1 MSVAMGRTATGHA
14 SSTGSGIG
22 RQVSAGLMLAGGAA
36 TLMGIWL
43 PWGHAG
49 ATTLTGLSPS
59 VSIFALALVAVGL
72 IGILSGLLGLRGL
85 RASWR
90 AKSVALAGTVVGIAV
105 WLILP
110 AGIII
115 ATQEQAGVLTTSVAQ
130 VSFAFGAWVVAV
142 GVTAFIIGTMLLCT
156 KRRITTLAAMFVP
169 VAVAALMIVELQ

>member
-1 MSVAMGRTATGHA
+1 MSVAVGRTATEHA
-14 SSTGSGIG
+14 STKDSGMR

-36 TLMGIWL
+36 TLVGICL

-72 IGILSGLLGLRGL
+72 IGVLSGVLALRG
-85 RASWR
+85 RSASWQ

-130 VSFAFGAWVVAV
+130 VSFAFGAWVVAG
-142 GVTAFIIGTMLLCT
+142 GVTAFVVGTMLLCT
-156 KRRITTLAAMFVP
+156 KSRSRTLAAMLVP